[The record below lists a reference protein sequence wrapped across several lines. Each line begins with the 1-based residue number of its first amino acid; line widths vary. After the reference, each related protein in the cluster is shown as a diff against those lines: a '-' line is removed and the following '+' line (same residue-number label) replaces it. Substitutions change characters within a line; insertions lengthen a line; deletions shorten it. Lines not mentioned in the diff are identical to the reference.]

1 MVIAA
6 TAAARAASPPGPG
19 EEIIACH
26 ECGTIHR
33 LPPMPHDT
41 IARCTACG
49 AKIFIRF
56 ERSVE
61 HTLAFY
67 LAALL
72 LFLVANSFPI
82 LTMSLEGQANA
93 STILDSAKAL
103 YDDGMW
109 PLALAVALAGC
120 FLPLA
125 KILGMLAILIP
136 LHFELRPPWIVPAF
150 AWVEHL
156 RPFAMME
163 VYLLGVIVAYVKLQ
177 DLATIHLGFALYAF
191 VATILAMAAA
201 DARFDPHAIW
211 RRLAPQA
218 GPEVLVPRPRTTL
231 LACER
236 CDQVVRADEHRLHGL
251 ACPRCAAP
259 LHRRKPDSLNRTWAL
274 LITAAILYIPANI
287 LPVMTVVSLGNGS
300 PDTIVSGVIE
310 LVHAG
315 MLPVALLVFFASI
328 TVPVLKL
335 IGLVYLLLS
344 VRRRSTRRLRDR
356 TRMYRI
362 IEGVGRWSM
371 VDVFMIGI
379 LSALVALGNLATIE
393 PGPGALAF
401 CAVVVITIFAS
412 LSFDPRLMWDAA
424 DERDARS
431 LPPRV

>member
-1 MVIAA
+1 MAIA
-6 TAAARAASPPGPG
+6 AAARAAFPPGTG

-49 AKIFIRF
+49 AKIFIRYV
-56 ERSVE
+56 RSVE
-61 HTLAFY
+61 HCLAFY

-72 LFLVANSFPI
+72 LFVVANSFPI
-82 LTMSLEGQANA
+82 MTLALEGQATA

-109 PLALAVALAGC
+109 PLGLAVALAGC

-136 LHFELRPPWIVPAF
+136 LHRERRRPWIVPAF
-150 AWVEHL
+150 AWVERL

-163 VYLLGVIVAYVKLQ
+163 VYLLGVIVAFVKLQ
-177 DLATIHLGFALYAF
+177 DLATVHLGFALYAF
-191 VATILAMAAA
+191 VATIVVMAAA
-201 DARFDPHAIW
+201 DAWFDPHAIW

-218 GPEVLVPRPRTTL
+218 GPEVLVPRPGTTL

-236 CDQVVRADEHRLHGL
+236 CDQVVRAEADHLHGI

-274 LITAAILYIPANI
+274 VVTAAILYVPANV
-287 LPVMTVVSLGNGS
+287 LPVMTVVSLGQGS
-300 PDTIVSGVIE
+300 PDTIISGVIE
-310 LVHAG
+310 LLHHG
-315 MLPVALLVFFASI
+315 MVPVALLVFFASI

-335 IGLVYLLLS
+335 VGLVYLLVS
-344 VRRRSTRRLRDR
+344 VQRRATARLRDR
-356 TRMYRI
+356 ARIYRI

-412 LSFDPRLMWDAA
+412 MSFDPRLMWDAA
-424 DERDARS
+424 DERNDRS
-431 LPPRV
+431 RPSRV